1 MSVYIN
7 EAVLDVVNLPVV
19 ANNALL
25 AIEDSVI
32 IGGYIYT
39 TENDQTSSEELVN
52 RISLF

>member
-25 AIEDSVI
+25 AIEVI

-39 TENDQTSSEELVN
+39 TENDQASSEELVN